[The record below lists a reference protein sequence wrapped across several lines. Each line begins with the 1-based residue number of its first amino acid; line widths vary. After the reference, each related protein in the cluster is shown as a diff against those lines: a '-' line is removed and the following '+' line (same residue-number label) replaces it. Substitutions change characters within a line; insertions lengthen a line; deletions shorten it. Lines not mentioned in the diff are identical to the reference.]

1 MRKNH
6 LIALLAMLL
15 PYVASAQFSIKGK
28 ITDRSS
34 HQPLPGASI
43 SIGNR
48 SATSNSNGD
57 FSITFLEEASY
68 QVRIRYIGYKEYSRT
83 IRISGDQTLDAALER
98 NSFITDEVI
107 VKATRAGENSA
118 TTYRNMNRQ
127 EIEKNNIGQDLPYLL
142 NQTPSV
148 VVSSDAGTGIGYT
161 GIRIRGSDG
170 TRINVTLNGI
180 PLNDAE
186 SQGAFFVNLPDLASS
201 VDNIQIQRGVG
212 TSTNGAAAFG
222 GSLNVQTTTRRDSAY
237 AEINNTYGSFETWK
251 NTVSVGTGLI
261 NDKFTFDARVSRI
274 KSDGYIDRASSDLK
288 SFFLTG
294 AFYGKKDLIRANVF
308 SGKEKTYQAWNGVPE
323 SILDTNRRYNEFTY
337 EDQTDNYQQDHY
349 QLLYTHTFND
359 KLSLN
364 TALHY
369 TYGRGYYE
377 EFKDADSLKNY
388 NISPVVI
395 GGTKIETSNLIRR
408 RWLDNDFY
416 GLTYSLNYK
425 PQNTLELILG
435 GAYNEYR
442 GDHFGEVIWA
452 EVPYVDPASNYTSAK
467 RRYYEDNAVKTDF
480 NSYLRANYQS
490 GKLNAFFDLQYRRIG
505 YSFLGFDRNQRN
517 VQQKDNLNFFNPKIG
532 LTWLIDSRSNVYA
545 SFAVANKEPNRDDYT
560 ESTPESRPEA
570 ENLKDIEAGYRI
582 RGENFQAG
590 INAYGMFYKDQ
601 LILTGR
607 INDVGEYTRRN
618 VPSSYRTGIELDGQ
632 WRILPQLTWAATASL
647 SRNKIRNFTEYVDDD
662 NEQRTFEYKNTDIAF
677 SPSFIGSSEISF
689 RPVSNT
695 EIAFLS
701 KYVGKQYLDNT
712 SNRSTVID
720 DPLNRDRVLS
730 AFFVNDLRL
739 RYNTGVGSIKDI
751 GIAFQVNNIF
761 SELYENNGYTFK
773 YIYEGAL
780 YSGNGFYPQA
790 TRNFLLSLNV
800 KF

>member
-15 PYVASAQFSIKGK
+15 PCVASAQFSIKGK

-48 SATSNSNGD
+48 SSTSNSNGD

-201 VDNIQIQRGVG
+201 VDNVQIQRGVG

-452 EVPYVDPASNYTSAK
+452 EVPYVDPASNYTSAQ
-467 RRYYEDNAVKTDF
+467 RRYYEDDAVKTDF

-490 GKLNAFFDLQYRRIG
+490 GKINAFFDLQYRRIG

-618 VPSSYRTGIELDGQ
+618 VPSSYRTGIEFDGQ

-689 RPVSNT
+689 RPVSNA

-701 KYVGKQYLDNT
+701 KYVGKQHLDNT

>member
-1 MRKNH
+1 
-6 LIALLAMLL
+6 MLL
-15 PYVASAQFSIKGK
+15 PCVASAQFSIKGK

-48 SATSNSNGD
+48 SSTSNSNGD

>member
-1 MRKNH
+1 
-6 LIALLAMLL
+6 MLM
-15 PYVASAQFSIKGK
+15 PYVVSAQFSVKGK

-57 FSITFLEEASY
+57 FSISSLTGASY

-83 IRISGDQTLDAALER
+83 IHISSDQVLDVALER

-127 EIEKNNIGQDLPYLL
+127 EIEKNNMGQDLPYLL

-161 GIRIRGSDG
+161 GVRIRGSDG

-180 PLNDAE
+180 PLNNAE

-261 NDKFTFDARVSRI
+261 NDKFTFDARVSRV

-294 AFYGKKDLIRANVF
+294 AFYGNKDLIRVNVF

-349 QLLYTHTFND
+349 QFLYTHTFND

-377 EFKDADSLKNY
+377 EFKDAASLEDY
-388 NISPVVI
+388 NIPSPVI
-395 GGTKIETSNLIRR
+395 GGTTVETSNLVRR

-416 GLTYSLNYK
+416 GLTYSFNYK

-452 EVPYVDPASNYTSAK
+452 EVPYVDPAGNYTSTEK
-467 RRYYEDNAVKTDF
+467 RYYKDDAVKTDF
-480 NSYLRANYQS
+480 NSYLRANYQM
-490 GKLNAFFDLQYRRIG
+490 GKLNAFLDLQYRRIG
-505 YSFLGFDRNQRN
+505 YSFLGFDRNQKN

-560 ESTPESRPEA
+560 ESTPDSRPKA

-582 RGENFQAG
+582 KGEKFQAG

-618 VPSSYRTGIELDGQ
+618 VSSSYRAGIEFDGQ
-632 WRILPQLTWAATASL
+632 WNILPQLTWTATASL
-647 SRNKIRNFTEYVDDD
+647 SRNKISNFTEYVDD
-662 NEQRTFEYKNTDIAF
+662 NNTQQTFEYKNTDIAF
-677 SPSFIGSSEISF
+677 SPSFIGSSDISF
-689 RPVSNT
+689 RPVPNA

-701 KYVGKQYLDNT
+701 KYVSKQYLDNT
-712 SNRSTVID
+712 SNRSTAID
-720 DPLNRDRVLS
+720 DPLNRDRVLD
-730 AFFVNDLRL
+730 AFFVNGLRL
-739 RYNTGVGSIKDI
+739 RYNTRVGSIRNI
-751 GIAFQVNNIF
+751 GIAFQINNIF

-773 YIYEGAL
+773 YISEDTL

>member
-201 VDNIQIQRGVG
+201 VDNVQIQRGVG

-689 RPVSNT
+689 RPVSNA

-701 KYVGKQYLDNT
+701 KYVGKQHLDNT

-739 RYNTGVGSIKDI
+739 RYNTGVGSIKNI

>member
-15 PYVASAQFSIKGK
+15 PCVASAQFSIKGK

-48 SATSNSNGD
+48 SSTSNSNGD

>member
-1 MRKNH
+1 
-6 LIALLAMLL
+6 MLL